1 VAALRAAYVIGNF
14 MNENTA
20 HALLRALAD
29 GASHTHTAGNPGNVL
44 AYNASYAL
52 QTLCSRPK
60 FALESGIVKSLRGL
74 LEGGPESLDG
84 LTQPINTA
92 GTVISQNYAAW
103 ILADIVSALIASKC
117 SVNTTAQEEIQAVI
131 VAFGEVLV
139 LEDPVPLPIQCIQW
153 ACAESLGIINAAL
166 KVKSDAE
173 QGVWLDILDI
183 SRSYLFAGIDM
194 ANSTAPTKP
203 ITTPSQTPAVIASS
217 TSSFSSPAARRL
229 AKMVTAVQQELT
241 GDAAAQEE
249 RGLLALRAASRNGVA
264 GSKGERP
271 QNQMIFALYKMGEQ
285 AGPALPEKKAGIS
298 FKTTYVV
305 GQRANKFMYMSN

>member
-1 VAALRAAYVIGNF
+1 MAALRAAYVIGNF

-20 HALLRALAD
+20 HALLRALVD
-29 GASHTHTAGNPGNVL
+29 GAAHTHTAGNPGNIL

-52 QTLCSRPK
+52 QCLCSRPK
-60 FALESGIVKSLRGL
+60 FALESGIVRSLRGV
-74 LEGGPESLDG
+74 LEAGPASLDG
-84 LTQPINTA
+84 LTQPINTV

-103 ILADIVSALIASKC
+103 ILADIVSALIVSKC
-117 SVNTTAQEEIQAVI
+117 SVTTTAQEEIQAVV

-139 LEDPVPLPIQCIQW
+139 LEDPVPLSIQCIQW

-183 SRSYLFAGIDM
+183 SRSYLYAGINM
-194 ANSTAPTKP
+194 AN
-203 ITTPSQTPAVIASS
+203 TTPNMPVTTSSQPSAVTASS
-217 TSSFSSPAARRL
+217 TSSHSSSAARRL
-229 AKMVTAVQQELT
+229 AKMVTAVRQELT
-241 GDAAAQEE
+241 GDKAAQEE
-249 RGLLALRAASRNGVA
+249 RGLLALRAATRNGVA
-264 GSKGERP
+264 GSQGMRP

-285 AGPALPEKKAGIS
+285 AGPPLPEKKAGIS